1 MKIKIKDL
9 TLGKAKQLC
18 DKHLKQIEGL
28 WQCDKCPYGVKNPYD
43 CKCKLDTHYLDEFGE
58 DEVETNE

>member
-9 TLGKAKQLC
+9 TLGQAKQLC
-18 DKHLKQIEGL
+18 DKHQKNIEGI
-28 WQCDKCPYGVKNPYD
+28 WQCDKCPYGVKRFA
-43 CKCKLDTHYLDEFGE
+43 KCKLDVHYLDEFGE